1 MRVLVTGA
9 NGFIG
14 AHVVGALLDAGH
26 AVVGTARDIAV
37 AKRRAP
43 AADWIKADLNRDTTI
58 DAWAPRLDGIDAVV
72 NCAGVLQGG
81 GGQSIEA
88 IHASGPI
95 ALFDACA
102 HAGVRRAVQ
111 ISALGVEADAAAGTE
126 YADTK
131 RAADDHL
138 MGLDLDWIVVR
149 PSLVYAAGSYGGTS
163 LIRGLAGFPFFMPL
177 PGDGEGQAFD
187 PVHARDLAAGIAK
200 LVEPGAPARRLVEA
214 AGPERLTLRDF
225 AAKTRAWL
233 GFAPAR
239 VLSVPMGLIR
249 LGGKLGDMGRAITGR
264 GTITS
269 TTVRQMTVG
278 ATGDGSD
285 FAEASG
291 VRLRP
296 MTEALSAEPSH
307 VQDRWHARAYF
318 ARPLLRITLALFW
331 LATGLVTLLAW
342 PRKDSEEM
350 LTQVGVPDA
359 LLPLAFWAGS
369 FLDIILGTLL
379 LIRWRVR
386 LVGAVM
392 IAVTI
397 PYLTILTLGDLR
409 YLWFHPLGPL
419 TKTLPIVAATL
430 LMMAIED
437 DR

>member
-1 MRVLVTGA
+1 M
-9 NGFIG
+9 
-14 AHVVGALLDAGH
+14 
-26 AVVGTARDIAV
+26 
-37 AKRRAP
+37 
-43 AADWIKADLNRDTTI
+43 
-58 DAWAPRLDGIDAVV
+58 
-72 NCAGVLQGG
+72 
-81 GGQSIEA
+81 
-88 IHASGPI
+88 
-95 ALFDACA
+95 
-102 HAGVRRAVQ
+102 
-111 ISALGVEADAAAGTE
+111 
-126 YADTK
+126 
-131 RAADDHL
+131 
-138 MGLDLDWIVVR
+138 IVVR

-163 LIRGLAGFPFFMPL
+163 LIRGLAGFPLVMPL
-177 PGDGEGQAFD
+177 PGGGEGQAFD
-187 PVHARDLAAGIAK
+187 PVHARDLAAGIAR
-200 LVEPGAPARRLVEA
+200 LVEADAPARRLVEA

-233 GFAPAR
+233 GLAPAR
-239 VLSVPMGLIR
+239 VLSIPMGLIR
-249 LGGKLGDMGRAITGR
+249 LGGRLGDLGRAITGR

-278 ATGDGSD
+278 ATGDGAS
-285 FAEASG
+285 FTEASG
-291 VRLRP
+291 IRLRP
-296 MTEALSAEPSH
+296 MAEALSAEPSH

-342 PRKDSEEM
+342 PRRDSEEM

-369 FLDIILGTLL
+369 FLDIVLGTLL

-386 LVGAVM
+386 LIGAVM

-397 PYLTILTLGDLR
+397 PYLAILTLGDLR

-419 TKTLPIVAATL
+419 TKTLPIVMATL